1 MNQTRRI
8 MLTKG
13 QTMEKSRCKLI
24 GTDGNVFALIGKA
37 SKSLKAAGQPI
48 QAAEMQK
55 KVFACGSYDE
65 ALQIIMSYVEVE

>member
-1 MNQTRRI
+1 
-8 MLTKG
+8 
-13 QTMEKSRCKLI
+13 MEKSRCKLI

-37 SKSLKAAGQPI
+37 SKSLTAAGQPI

-55 KVFACGSYDE
+55 KVFDCGNYDE